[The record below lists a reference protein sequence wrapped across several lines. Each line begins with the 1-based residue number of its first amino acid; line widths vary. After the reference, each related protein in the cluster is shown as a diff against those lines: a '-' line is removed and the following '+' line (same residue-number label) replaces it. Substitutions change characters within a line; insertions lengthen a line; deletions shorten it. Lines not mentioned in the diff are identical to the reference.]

1 MTDIVHAFAQSLI
14 ARDTAVAHAIDEQ
27 IAALRDKTASILA
40 AHEAG
45 VSERNTRHQETVGF
59 LGKLNEAENAAAS
72 AQRDSIVAAFTDE
85 IDRLTKL
92 SETVVKGEAII
103 PVAAQL
109 RVPDEPPA
117 TDLQR
122 MDPGEF
128 DAAID
133 KIMGVEVLPPEETHT
148 KPKIVRAA

>member
-1 MTDIVHAFAQSLI
+1 MAHALADQI
-14 ARDTAVAHAIDEQ
+14 QARDTAVAHAIDEQ

-59 LGKLNEAENAAAS
+59 LEKLNEAENAAAS

-92 SETVVKGEAII
+92 SDTVVKGESIM
-103 PVAAQL
+103 PVAAQIRSEPTATQL
-109 RVPDEPPA
+109 AEFGAVIDE
-117 TDLQR
+117 
-122 MDPGEF
+122 
-128 DAAID
+128 
-133 KIMGVEVLPPEETHT
+133 IMGVEVLPPEETHA